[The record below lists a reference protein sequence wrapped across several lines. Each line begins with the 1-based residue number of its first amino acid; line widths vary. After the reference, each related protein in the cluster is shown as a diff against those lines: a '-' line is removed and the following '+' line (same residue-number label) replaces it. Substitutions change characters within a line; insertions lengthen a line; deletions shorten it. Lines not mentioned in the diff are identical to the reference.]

1 MLGDL
6 SFLHDIGA
14 LQIAAN
20 YPVHLLVVV
29 INNDG
34 GGIFSFL
41 PQACL
46 GAPFE
51 PFFATPHGLDF
62 ERSAS
67 LGRADYR
74 KASSWSAFRESVAA
88 GLANHGL
95 HVLEVAFVTAR
106 RNTDSHR
113 RIIES
118 ALAACGLKVL
128 ERPAMIRYFESRFGA
143 SNSVMKARIRPR

>member
-1 MLGDL
+1 MRLERRRWRSRPTVLVLGDL

-20 YPVHLLVVV
+20 YRVHLLVVV

-41 PQACL
+41 PQASL

-51 PFFATPHGLDF
+51 PFFGTPHGLDF
-62 ERSAS
+62 EAAAS

-74 KASSWSAFRESVAA
+74 KARSWSEFRSAVAN

-95 HVLEVAFVTAR
+95 HILEVVVRERAR
-106 RNTDSHR
+106 NADSHR
-113 RIIES
+113 RIIEL
-118 ALAACGLKVL
+118 AL
-128 ERPAMIRYFESRFGA
+128 SRLRA
-143 SNSVMKARIRPR
+143 KS